1 MKMAAKEVTMKTD
14 SNRARRRAEM
24 KRLLGLRRH
33 RVPRTRFRSLPQS
46 RLRARLRLLPLIQ
59 GRKRE
64 PRQRIYGRRTEES
77 AEDSF
82 KDLVKKP
89 GTLGRSSGRAAE
101 R

>member
-1 MKMAAKEVTMKTD
+1 MKQLPGP
-14 SNRARRRAEM
+14 
-24 KRLLGLRRH
+24 RLH
-33 RVPRTRFRSLPQS
+33 RGPLARFRSFEKS
-46 RLRARLRLLPLIQ
+46 RLRARPRLLPLKQ

-64 PRQRIYGRRTEES
+64 PRRRIHGRRTEGS

>member
-1 MKMAAKEVTMKTD
+1 MKMDAKEVTMKTD

-24 KRLLGLRRH
+24 KPLPGPRRH
-33 RVPRTRFRSLPQS
+33 RGPQMRSRSLQQG
-46 RLRARLRLLPLIQ
+46 RLRARPRLPPLEQ

-64 PRQRIYGRRTEES
+64 PRRRIHGRRTEES